1 MAVLFDEA
9 LSQGTGK
16 GVKIGVL
23 DTGIV
28 AIPSLEGGVTAHYQV
43 VDRDRKIDVIKNE
56 VGFDDIGHGTPCA
69 DIIHRHAPD
78 AQLYD
83 LKVMDYKSENS
94 RYKIGAGIR
103 FATQQGW
110 DLLNLCVGTQIDYV
124 RLREV
129 TQDALD
135 KGIMIL
141 SAIDCFGESV
151 GYPAGYDE
159 VISVD
164 YDLFPNPMQYRFTEK
179 ADVCAHGI
187 YVEAYNVNGVMEAYT
202 GSSFACPHVTALA
215 ARVREFFP
223 AMTNREFLT
232 RLRELDGVDQLVNR

>member
-1 MAVLFDEA
+1 MAVTFAEA
-9 LSQGTGK
+9 LRQGTGR
-16 GVKIGVL
+16 GVKIGIL

-28 AIPSLEGGVTAHYQV
+28 NIPSLEGSIGGHYQV
-43 VDRDRKIDVIKNE
+43 VDRDREIDVIENE
-56 VGFDDIGHGTPCA
+56 LGFDDVGHGTPCA
-69 DIIHRHAPD
+69 DIIHRHVPD
-78 AQLYD
+78 AILYD
-83 LKVMDYKSENS
+83 VKVMDYRSENS

-103 FATQQGW
+103 YATQQGW
-110 DLLNLCVGTQIDYV
+110 DLLNICVGTQIDYS

-129 TQDALD
+129 TQDALE
-135 KGIMIL
+135 KGLMIL

-164 YDLFPNPMQYRFTEK
+164 YDLFTNPTQYCFTEK
-179 ADVCAHGI
+179 ADICAHGV
-187 YVEAYNVNGVMEAYT
+187 YVEAFNVDGVIEAYT

-215 ARVREFFP
+215 AKVREFFP
-223 AMTNREFLT
+223 AMTNREFLA